1 MLRSFASSTL
11 AAWLKLQRLRSCLG
25 LQQAIRTWWHHRFDA
40 AGQAIV
46 VRVHGVRHPLELR
59 ARSSDLDVMM
69 KVFADREYELPL
81 RQTPR
86 SILDGGANVGFAA
99 VYYAELYPDAT
110 VVAVEPDRDNFAVL
124 QRNTAGYASIRGYE
138 AAIWSS
144 DTQVELEDPGMDQ
157 HAFRVGGL
165 SQQINAS
172 RRSVTALSISTLA
185 ERESLPGFDLVKL
198 DVEGAEREILLN
210 ASGWLAQSKVL
221 VAELHDRFVP
231 GCSKQFYLAVK
242 SFDGDYIIGEN
253 TVAFRKGWLPDA
265 YIEHGYWA
273 AASMHGAQ

>member
-1 MLRSFASSTL
+1 MLRSLASSTL
-11 AAWLKLQRLRSCLG
+11 AAWLKLKRLRSCLG
-25 LQQAIRTWWHHRFDA
+25 LTQAARTWWHHRFDV
-40 AGQAIV
+40 AGQIIT
-46 VRVHGVRHPLELR
+46 VRVRGVGQPLVLR
-59 ARSSDLDVMM
+59 ARSSDLDVLM
-69 KVFADREYELPL
+69 KVFSDREYALPL
-81 RQTPR
+81 RQKPR

-110 VVAVEPDRDNFAVL
+110 VVAVEPDRDNFL
-124 QRNTAGYASIRGYE
+124 ILEKNTAGYPSITVFE

-165 SQQINAS
+165 SQQTNAP
-172 RRSVTALSISTLA
+172 RRSVAALSIETLA
-185 ERESLPGFDLVKL
+185 DRAHVPGFDLVKL

-210 ASGWLAQSKVL
+210 AGGWLPQSKVL

-231 GCSKQFYLAVK
+231 GCSKQFYIAVRG
-242 SFDGDYIIGEN
+242 FDGDYVIGEN

-273 AASMHGAQ
+273 AASMH

>member
-11 AAWLKLQRLRSCLG
+11 AAWLKLQRLRRCLG
-25 LQQAIRTWWHHRFDA
+25 LSQAASTWWHHRFDA
-40 AGQAIV
+40 AGYVIS
-46 VRVHGVRHPLELR
+46 VRVVGVRHPLLLR
-59 ARSSDLDVMM
+59 ARSSDLDVLM

-81 RQTPR
+81 RQAPQ
-86 SILDGGANVGFAA
+86 SILDGGANVGYAT

-110 VVAVEPDRDNFAVL
+110 IAAVEPDRDNFAML
-124 QRNTAGYASIRGYE
+124 KKNTEHYASISVFE

-165 SQQINAS
+165 TQQSNAT
-172 RRSVTALSISTLA
+172 RRSVSALSIATLA
-185 ERESLPGFDLVKL
+185 ERAGVPGFDLVKL
-198 DVEGAEREILLN
+198 DVEGAEREILVN
-210 ASGWLAQSKVL
+210 ASAWISQAQVL
-221 VAELHDRFVP
+221 IAELHDRFVP

-242 SFDGDYIIGEN
+242 HFDGDYVIGEN

-273 AASMHGAQ
+273 AASMR